1 MRDVKE
7 FICFGEKDRRAVSVE
22 IRDRLLQL
30 HYFQPLCYKKKKAI
44 APSVFLFVC
53 LDRGVFVGTVEQI
66 MCVCMRLRVCGRCCS
81 VIDGD
86 SLQIYQSQ
94 KTVA

>member
-7 FICFGEKDRRAVSVE
+7 FICFGEKDRRAVSVQ

-53 LDRGVFVGTVEQI
+53 LDRGVFVGTVETNNVRVYALA
-66 MCVCMRLRVCGRCCS
+66 CVWALLFC
-81 VIDGD
+81 D
-86 SLQIYQSQ
+86 
-94 KTVA
+94 